1 MYIKR
6 RGASLTLSI
15 ALQLGE
21 AVIRTA
27 STVDVDTGE
36 LQVEESAVFVKGEG
50 EQEGIWC
57 REYSGCGMESCIPP
71 PPWPLLCP
79 VLAVIPIL
87 RLRRPCG
94 EMDLY
99 VPKLVSIRE
108 LDCPGRRPTPW
119 ECTITSV

>member
-36 LQVEESAVFVKGEG
+36 LQVEKSAVFIKDRVTGRDGVEDIQVAVWKVAF
-50 EQEGIWC
+50 
-57 REYSGCGMESCIPP
+57 RLPP
-71 PPWPLLCP
+71 CP
-79 VLAVIPIL
+79 VLVVITIL
-87 RLRRPCG
+87 CLQRPRG
-94 EMDLY
+94 EMDLH
-99 VPKLVSIRE
+99 VPKLVSIQE
-108 LDCPGRRPTPW
+108 LDCPGRPPTPW
-119 ECTITSV
+119 ECTTTSV